1 MVTKQTSVPQGEK
14 EKDKDKTRRA
24 KPRLSYVVGS
34 LDKILRR
41 RMTDA
46 LAPHGLTLAQFTAM
60 SVLDARGQASNAQLA
75 ERSFITPQSANEV
88 VNVMATRGWIT
99 RAADPT
105 HGRILLLELTD
116 DGRAVLRQCQQAIL
130 EIEQKML
137 AGIPDDQAA
146 AAQNCLEMFVR
157 NLRG

>member
-1 MVTKQTSVPQGEK
+1 MVMKQAPAPQREHGK
-14 EKDKDKTRRA
+14 QRRA

-46 LAPHGLTLAQFTAM
+46 LAPCGLTLAQFTAM
-60 SVLDARGQASNAQLA
+60 SVLEARGQASNAQLA

-88 VNVMATRGWIT
+88 MNVMATRGWIT
-99 RAADPT
+99 RVADPT
-105 HGRILLLELTD
+105 HGRILLLQLTD
-116 DGRAVLRQCQQAIL
+116 SGRDVLRQCQQAVM

-137 AGIPDDQAA
+137 AGVPAEDVA

-157 NLRG
+157 NLRE